1 VLIRSVTFDAKA
13 LMTGRPGVPA
23 VLPACS
29 DGGAAEWMGKLRR
42 PALRGR
48 WKATAAG
55 GDVDLT
61 VPYRET

>member
-29 DGGAAEWMGKLRR
+29 DGGAARMDGEAPPASAAWEVEGYCSRR
-42 PALRGR
+42 
-48 WKATAAG
+48 
-55 GDVDLT
+55 
-61 VPYRET
+61 